1 MLKKYLLETTVFIS
15 GAFVMIYEL
24 VGARVLG
31 PFFGTSMFIW
41 TALIGIVLGS
51 LSLGYFLGG
60 KLADRQPK
68 LKVLA
73 LILVFSSICII
84 FSYLIKDFLLMFL
97 SQNVLDIRLSSTIA
111 SIILFAPAS
120 IFLGMISPYAVKL
133 KLESLSSSGQTVGN
147 LYAISTLGSIFGTF
161 LAGFYLIPF
170 FGTNQLLFALPGILI
185 LLAIII
191 FLIDKKK
198 KLARNAGIFL
208 FFIIILSVFNAWQK
222 YEGIIDVDT
231 SYNRI
236 WIYERDDYT
245 SDRRVKVM
253 GINNEN
259 HSSMFLDSHEL
270 VNEYTNYYRLIEFLK
285 PDFQNALLLG
295 GAGYSFPK
303 YYLNNYSEQEI
314 DVVEIDP
321 KVTKLAREHFRL
333 EDDPRLNIYHQD
345 ARVFLNNNQ
354 KKYDVILGDAFG
366 SRYSVP
372 YQLSTLEAIKHK
384 YNSLVD
390 DGVVILNLIS
400 ALEGEGAWFA
410 HSQYLSYRQV
420 FEQVFLFP
428 VSQPDDTDLVQNIIL
443 IAVKNKE
450 AIDWSQVPDNLKAY
464 TNNLYQLND
473 KNLSGLVLTDNY
485 APVDYYMA
493 KMLRWN

>member
-1 MLKKYLLETTVFIS
+1 MFKKYLLEITVFVS

-51 LSLGYFLGG
+51 LSLGYYLGG
-60 KLADRQPK
+60 KLADKQPK
-68 LKVLA
+68 LRVLA
-73 LILVFSSICII
+73 LILVFSSISII
-84 FSYLIKDFLLMFL
+84 FSYLIKDFLLIFL
-97 SQNVLDIRLSSTIA
+97 SKNILDIRLSSTIA

-133 KLESLSSSGQTVGN
+133 KLESLSSSGQTVGS

-170 FGTNQLLFALPGILI
+170 FGTNQLLFALPGIL
-185 LLAIII
+185 LFLAIII
-191 FLIDKKK
+191 FLIDKQKRI
-198 KLARNAGIFL
+198 ARNTGIFL
-208 FFIIILSVFNAWQK
+208 FIIIILSIFNVWQK
-222 YEGIIDVDT
+222 YDGIIDVDT

-236 WIYERDDYT
+236 WIYERDDYN
-245 SDRRVKVM
+245 SDKRVKIM

-259 HSSMFLDSHEL
+259 HSAMFLDSDEL
-270 VNEYTNYYRLIEFLK
+270 VNEYTHYYRFIEFLK
-285 PDFQNALLLG
+285 PDFQKTLLLG

-303 YYLNNYSEQEI
+303 YYLNNYLNQEI
-314 DVVEIDP
+314 DVIEIDP

-333 EDDPRLNIYHQD
+333 KDEPRLKIYHQD
-345 ARVFLNNNQ
+345 ARVYLNNNQ

-372 YQLSTLEAIKHK
+372 YQLSTVEAIEHK
-384 YNSLVD
+384 YDSLVD
-390 DGVVILNLIS
+390 DGIVILNLIS

-410 HSQYLSYRQV
+410 HSQYLSYSQV

-428 VSQPDDTDLVQNIIL
+428 VSQPEDTKLVQNIIL
-443 IAVKNKE
+443 VALKTKDD
-450 AIDWSQVPDNLKAY
+450 IDWSKAPNHLKKFTSNLHQLDNEKL
-464 TNNLYQLND
+464 L
-473 KNLSGLVLTDNY
+473 GLVLTDNY

>member
-1 MLKKYLLETTVFIS
+1 MIKKYILEITVFVS

-51 LSLGYFLGG
+51 LSLGYYLGG
-60 KLADRQPK
+60 KLADKQPK
-68 LKVLA
+68 LRVLA
-73 LILVFSSICII
+73 LILVYSSITIVI
-84 FSYLIKDFLLMFL
+84 AFLIKDFLLIFL
-97 SQNVLDIRLSSTIA
+97 SKNILDIRLSATI
-111 SIILFAPAS
+111 SSLILFAPTS
-120 IFLGMISPYAVKL
+120 VFLGMISPYAVKL
-133 KLESLSSSGQTVGN
+133 KLESLSSSGQTVGS

-185 LLAIII
+185 LLAIVILFLNKEKKII
-191 FLIDKKK
+191 
-198 KLARNAGIFL
+198 RNISIFL
-208 FFIIILSVFNAWQK
+208 FFIIIFSIFNFWQK
-222 YEGIIDVDT
+222 YDGIIDIDT

-236 WIYERDDYT
+236 WIYERDDLN
-245 SDRRVKVM
+245 SDRKVRIM

-259 HSSMFLDSHEL
+259 HSAMFLDSEDL
-270 VNEYTNYYRLIEFLK
+270 VNEYTNYYRLAEFLK
-285 PDFQNALLLG
+285 PDFHKTLMLG

-303 YYLNNYSEQEI
+303 YYLNNYLDKEI

-321 KVTKLAREHFRL
+321 KVTKLAHKYFRL
-333 EDDPRLNIYHQD
+333 EDNSRLNIYHQD
-345 ARVFLNNNQ
+345 ARVYLNNNQ
-354 KKYDVILGDAFG
+354 KQYDVIFGDAFG

-372 YQLSTLEAIKHK
+372 YQLSTVEAIRKK
-384 YNSLVD
+384 YEALVE

-410 HSQYLSYRQV
+410 HSQYLSYSQV

-428 VSQPDDTDLVQNIIL
+428 VTNFENIDLVQNIML
-443 IAVKNKE
+443 IALKSKKE
-450 AIDWSQVPDNLKAY
+450 INWAEINDDLQKYASNLYKLDD
-464 TNNLYQLND
+464 NNLY
-473 KNLSGLVLTDNY
+473 GLVLTDNY

-493 KMLRWN
+493 KVLRWN